1 MKLDSL
7 VRYQKK
13 THEEGKPFFVPA
25 HVVGRIIRV
34 KGKKWTTVEWSDGII
49 LEEHINDI
57 EII

>member
-13 THEEGKPFFVPA
+13 TCGEGKLSFVPA
-25 HVVGRIIRV
+25 HIEGRIIRV
-34 KGKKWTTVEWSDGII
+34 KGKKWITVKWSDGVI